1 MKINTTHHGLR
12 SFFHNRTYLRVM
24 QLKIFIEFKVY
35 LLGVHNAGLL
45 YILYHGY
52 VEFFHSL
59 NYGLFLGNKKPVLN
73 TGF

>member
-52 VEFFHSL
+52 VSYSIRLITVYF
-59 NYGLFLGNKKPVLN
+59 
-73 TGF
+73 

>member
-1 MKINTTHHGLR
+1 
-12 SFFHNRTYLRVM
+12 M

-52 VEFFHSL
+52 VELFHSL